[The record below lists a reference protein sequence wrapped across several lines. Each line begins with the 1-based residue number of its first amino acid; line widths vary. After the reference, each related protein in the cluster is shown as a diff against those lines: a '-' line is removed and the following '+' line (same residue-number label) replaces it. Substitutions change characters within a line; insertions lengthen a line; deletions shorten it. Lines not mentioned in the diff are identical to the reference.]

1 MTNIMIE
8 EVLVNES
15 EGYLI
20 DNTGVYESFTD
31 SRKILFKS
39 LQREYGRC
47 VSKVYAD
54 DKPIGWVFEKTAR
67 YEDTGEPF
75 TMSAWAILHAR
86 TPGLRQ

>member
-8 EVLVNES
+8 ETLVNES

-20 DNTGVYESFTD
+20 GKTGVYESFTD

-54 DKPIGWVFEKTAR
+54 DKPIGWVFEKTVR
-67 YEDTGEPF
+67 YEDTEEPF
-75 TMSAWAILHAR
+75 TMSTWAILHTR
-86 TPGLRQ
+86 ISRLCQ